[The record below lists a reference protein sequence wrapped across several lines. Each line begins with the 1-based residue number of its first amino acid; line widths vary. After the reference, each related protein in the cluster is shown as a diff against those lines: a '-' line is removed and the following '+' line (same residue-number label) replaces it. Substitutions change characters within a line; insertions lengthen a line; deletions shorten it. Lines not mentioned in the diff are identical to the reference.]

1 MTGRVTA
8 SVSGGGSTG
17 ADAGHDDRAGSIRP
31 ADIANVAVP
40 KRDRH
45 TWSLFEDWCTAHDE
59 PPLTASSDSL
69 ARFLHAHP
77 AASTTQ
83 RRRIAVIDAAHSRQ
97 LLPPPG
103 RAEIVRAA
111 LDVARTARLHELAAV
126 IGGIVARLPESG
138 WPSELFARRDALV
151 LILASTG
158 LPYTQIAALRHC
170 DVTADPRIDALRI
183 DTGRG
188 VHTVTS
194 PALTGAGISPRMV
207 YQRWLEVLGHHTR
220 YPSTRMLADA
230 LDGVGGTG
238 LSGFDRYVDPA
249 DRQPLS
255 TAIDRWG
262 HTPLTATPLTFRA
275 VADIVR
281 AHLDG
286 RAPVHRLHSVQ
297 ARQPSAHLVPQ
308 PASASVLDPGYY
320 EHGTRARRDAHE
332 LLGGVDSTLDDVE
345 DRADALLKRLLEF
358 VEAEVPKYGRP
369 LVPRPSSL
377 PVQDTFRA

>member
-8 SVSGGGSTG
+8 SVSGDGATE
-17 ADAGHDDRAGSIRP
+17 ADADHDDRAGSIRP
-31 ADIANVAVP
+31 ADIANAAVP

-59 PPLTASSDSL
+59 PPLAASPESL

-83 RRRIAVIDAAHSRQ
+83 RRRIAVIDAAHSRH

-103 RAEIVRAA
+103 RAEAVRAA

-126 IGGIVARLPESG
+126 IGGIIARLPESG
-138 WPSELFARRDALV
+138 WPSALFARRDALV
-151 LILASTG
+151 LVVASTG
-158 LPYTQIAALRHC
+158 LPYTQIAALRAC

-183 DTGRG
+183 DSGRG
-188 VHTVTS
+188 VHILTS
-194 PALTGAGISPRMV
+194 LALTGTGISPRMV
-207 YQRWLEVLGHHTR
+207 YQRWLEVLGHHAR

-230 LDGVGGTG
+230 LDAVGGTG
-238 LSGFDRYVDPA
+238 IGGYDRYVDSA

-262 HTPLTATPLTFRA
+262 HTPLTATPLTSRA

-286 RAPVHRLHSVQ
+286 RAPTRLQ
-297 ARQPSAHLVPQ
+297 PTARSQQPERIAASDPVPRL
-308 PASASVLDPGYY
+308 VLDPGYY
-320 EHGTRARRDAHE
+320 ERGTLARRHAHG
-332 LLGGVDSTLDDVE
+332 LLDDVDSVLADVE
-345 DRADALLKRLLEF
+345 TRADSLLEALVDF
-358 VEAEVPKYGRP
+358 LESETTRVPADIVE
-369 LVPRPSSL
+369 
-377 PVQDTFRA
+377 

>member
-1 MTGRVTA
+1 MTGHVTA
-8 SVSGGGSTG
+8 SVGGGSTG
-17 ADAGHDDRAGSIRP
+17 ADADHDDRAGSIRP

-59 PPLTASSDSL
+59 PSLAASPESL

-103 RAEIVRAA
+103 GAEIVRAA
-111 LDVARTARLHELAAV
+111 LDVARTSRLQEVAAV

-151 LILASTG
+151 LIFASTG

-230 LDGVGGTG
+230 LDAVGGTG
-238 LSGFDRYVDPA
+238 LGGFDRYFDPA
-249 DRQPLS
+249 GKQPLS

-262 HTPLTATPLTFRA
+262 HTPLAATPLTFRA

-281 AHLDG
+281 MHLDG
-286 RAPVHRLHSVQ
+286 RAPTHLQ
-297 ARQPSAHLVPQ
+297 PTARSQQPEQSTAPDPVPR
-308 PASASVLDPGYY
+308 VLLDPGYY
-320 EHGTRARRDAHE
+320 ERGTLARRHAHG
-332 LLGGVDSTLDDVE
+332 LLDDVDSVLADVE
-345 DRADALLKRLLEF
+345 NRADSLLEALVDLLESETTHVPADT
-358 VEAEVPKYGRP
+358 VE
-369 LVPRPSSL
+369 
-377 PVQDTFRA
+377 